1 MLPPRLTGPQ
11 ASKDIPPIATY
22 RPPSVRSQREHA
34 TDFLEAF
41 LDTHETAL
49 QEDPEIILQPE
60 FDSHTLLGTLI
71 NNLRDTKVEMKSRAR
86 TNADYVPGGKSLI
99 EMDRDAAKRIQL
111 GKALSS
117 RGGRD
122 WATSGG
128 GSSSPRRASY
138 VEGGDLPKL
147 PDDEVFES
155 ISLADFDTYRPVDE
169 DLPLAMVQNR
179 IVTQRHDA
187 EESLADRMK
196 RLKEEKRKKEVGEA
210 ETLKERMERLKLEKN
225 ETLQERKL
233 RLLAQRY
240 GNAL

>member
-122 WATSGG
+122 WATSAG
-128 GSSSPRRASY
+128 GSSSPCHPSH
-138 VEGGDLPKL
+138 VEGGGSPNL
-147 PDDEVFES
+147 PDDEVFDS
-155 ISLADFDTYRPVDE
+155 ISLAEFDTYRHVDE

-187 EESLADRMK
+187 EESLADRIK
-196 RLKEEKRKKEVGEA
+196 RLKEEKRKEVGEA

-233 RLLAQRY
+233 RLLAQRNS
-240 GNAL
+240 NAL

>member
-11 ASKDIPPIATY
+11 ASKEIPPIATY

-41 LDTHETAL
+41 LDTHETVL
-49 QEDPEIILQPE
+49 QQDPEIILQPE

-71 NNLRDTKVEMKSRAR
+71 NNLRDTKVEMKGRAK
-86 TNADYVPGGKSLI
+86 TNADYIPGGKSLI
-99 EMDRDAAKRIQL
+99 EMDRDAAQRMQL
-111 GKALSS
+111 GKVMSS
-117 RGGRD
+117 RAGRD
-122 WATSGG
+122 WGTSAG
-128 GSSSPRRASY
+128 GSSSPRHASH
-138 VEGGDLPKL
+138 VESSRPPQL

-155 ISLADFDTYRPVDE
+155 ISLAEFETYRQVDE
-169 DLPLAMVQNR
+169 DVPLAMVQNR

-225 ETLQERKL
+225 ETLRERRQ
-233 RLLAQRY
+233 RLLAQRNS
-240 GNAL
+240 NAL